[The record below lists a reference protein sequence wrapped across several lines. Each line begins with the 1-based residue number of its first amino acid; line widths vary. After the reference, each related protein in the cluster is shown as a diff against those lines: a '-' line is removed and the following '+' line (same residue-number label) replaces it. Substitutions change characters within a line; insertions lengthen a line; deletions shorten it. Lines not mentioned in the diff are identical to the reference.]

1 MLCAARRAACEGSGQ
16 TFTRR
21 LNAQRETVL
30 CVLQDERRVKV
41 LDKRLPGSL
50 EHSEA
55 DCAVCATRRAAC
67 EGSGQTFTRLA

>member
-1 MLCAARRAACEGSGQ
+1 MSLEQ
-16 TFTRR
+16 HPHP
-21 LNAQRETVL
+21 VL
-30 CVLQDERRVKV
+30 YVLHDERRVKV

-50 EHSEA
+50 EHSEG

>member
-1 MLCAARRAACEGSGQ
+1 M
-16 TFTRR
+16 
-21 LNAQRETVL
+21 L

>member
-1 MLCAARRAACEGSGQ
+1 M
-16 TFTRR
+16 
-21 LNAQRETVL
+21 L

-50 EHSEA
+50 EHSEG
-55 DCAVCATRRAAC
+55 DCAVCAARRAAC

>member
-1 MLCAARRAACEGSGQ
+1 M
-16 TFTRR
+16 
-21 LNAQRETVL
+21 L

-50 EHSEA
+50 EHSEG
-55 DCAVCATRRAAC
+55 DCEGSGQTFTRLCAVCATRRAAC